1 MPKPKNSHGI
11 FCLETIWFD
20 ERAPPSV
27 RSLLELLERLSN
39 IPFVHRD
46 ISTWEELDFCLGRWV
61 GRDMYKK
68 DYWLGDLGILYLG
81 FHGSPGKIS
90 LRTDSPQRIAD
101 DEVDL
106 DEIAKSLTHCKSK
119 YNVRGCVIHFASCSV
134 LRAEK
139 QVEDFKN
146 RVGAACVSG
155 YSKQVDS
162 TTSWAFE
169 LMFLE
174 LLSRL
179 LSEKNVNVGTLQTL
193 DERIQNKP
201 EYAGLSKALGF
212 KMIY

>member
-1 MPKPKNSHGI
+1 MPKPKNPHGI

-20 ERAPPSV
+20 ERSPPSV
-27 RSLLELLERLSN
+27 RSLLELLERLST

-61 GRDMYKK
+61 GRNMYQK
-68 DYWLGDLGILYLG
+68 YYQLGDLGILYLG
-81 FHGSPGKIS
+81 FHGSPGKIEV
-90 LRTDSPQRIAD
+90 RTDLRQRSD
-101 DEVDL
+101 DSEVDL
-106 DEIAKSLTHCKSK
+106 DKLEESLTRGKKLYDAS
-119 YNVRGCVIHFASCSV
+119 GCVIHFASCSV

-169 LMFLE
+169 LMFLK

-193 DERIQNKP
+193 DEMIQNKP